1 MGPVT
6 FLRFWSLLTW
16 EHQTVAAY
24 LWCKAPVP
32 RHPKLALLD
41 WDLVAVEFIWTHRY
55 VQENSMRWSEL
66 GAAIEDQNA
75 LVIKGWTWLT
85 TILRLWHLSN
95 AQLSKC
101 PPPKYPPHY
110 NTTTNQWSM
119 LACCLHQ
126 ILTLPSKR
134 KSGDLS
140 DQETTLFS
148 VIQFFLALK
157 TVASVFCS

>member
-24 LWCKAPVP
+24 PWCKTPVP

-41 WDLVAVEFIWTHRY
+41 WDLVAVEFIWTPLCSRKQYEMIWTGSSHR
-55 VQENSMRWSEL
+55 RSE
-66 GAAIEDQNA
+66 
-75 LVIKGWTWLT
+75 
-85 TILRLWHLSN
+85 RFSN
-95 AQLSKC
+95 QRMDMANNNPEAVAFKQCSVVKVS
-101 PPPKYPPHY
+101 PPKYPPHY

>member
-1 MGPVT
+1 MRASNSCCISVMQSSCSTTSQTGSAG
-6 FLRFWSLLTW
+6 LRSGGCGVHLNSPLCSRKQY
-16 EHQTVAAY
+16 EM
-24 LWCKAPVP
+24 
-32 RHPKLALLD
+32 
-41 WDLVAVEFIWTHRY
+41 IWTGSSHR
-55 VQENSMRWSEL
+55 RSE
-66 GAAIEDQNA
+66 
-75 LVIKGWTWLT
+75 
-85 TILRLWHLSN
+85 RFSN
-95 AQLSKC
+95 QRMDMANNNPEAVAFKQCSVVKVS
-101 PPPKYPPHY
+101 PPKYPPHY

-126 ILTLPSKR
+126 ILALPSKR